1 MKEIAEIVMVQSVNT
16 NRMGAAGWLPVGKA
30 AVTRMVT
37 KREVIYEALS
47 VLIYFVAQRN
57 IKPLLFVVIVL

>member
-1 MKEIAEIVMVQSVNT
+1 M
-16 NRMGAAGWLPVGKA
+16 GKA